1 MQSVTK
7 QDRGK
12 MIKAPGFLT
21 AIWSFI
27 ALLVFC
33 NKVRITVTAALFLL
47 SSLCLAAQDI
57 QFRASAPPV
66 AEVGQQFR
74 LTYSLNA
81 QGNDLRLPHLGIFRL
96 LSGPSTSSSR
106 SVQIIDGEMT
116 QTVSV
121 TYTYVLLATEEGSFT
136 IGPASIGVDQERYE
150 SNPVT
155 IEVTAGSEGRSALPS
170 RPGDQAAPGAT
181 AAPAGEDIFVRLIT
195 DKQDVY
201 QGEGIVVT
209 VKLYS
214 KLDLTGIENVRF
226 PPFSG
231 FFQQD
236 IETPQLRTLDREV
249 VDGEIYGTGIL
260 RRFIIFPQR
269 SGEITI
275 EPFEMDAMVRQRT
288 GRRGSL
294 FDDFFGGF
302 ETSRIPVR
310 SSPVNLYVKPLPPQ
324 GPDGYT
330 GAVGDFSLDV
340 DIDSRETGTNEAVSL
355 RVTLSGNGNLR
366 LMGRPSIDFPPTF
379 EVYDPSVR
387 ENISSSIRGQEGSI
401 TYEYLMIPRSEGNY
415 RIPPVRFSYFS
426 PRSATYQT
434 LRSDELNLTVHRT
447 DTPEGGPPVTGFA
460 REDLR
465 VIGRDIRFIR
475 TGTIIFREAGYDP
488 FGTFSLYLWFLVPLA
503 LFAALVVIRRKSI
516 ADRADLARMK
526 NRRARKM
533 AGRRLKIAGRYMKQN
548 EQQRFFEE
556 VLRAHWGYLS
566 DKLLIPVADLNGGK
580 AKSELLERGV
590 PAGLVDR
597 LMTVIDQC
605 EYARYAP
612 PSSLPGMDEIYNDS
626 VRAISEIEQKIRK

>member
-1 MQSVTK
+1 MFKVLKNFSCTCIGQAVFC
-7 QDRGK
+7 R
-12 MIKAPGFLT
+12 T
-21 AIWSFI
+21 AGT
-27 ALLVFC
+27 ALLVL
-33 NKVRITVTAALFLL
+33 ALLL
-47 SSLCLAAQDI
+47 SFKTAGAGEI
-57 QFRASAPPV
+57 EFRASSPPTT
-66 AEVGQQFR
+66 AVGQQFR
-74 LTYSLNA
+74 LTYTLNA
-81 QGNDLRLPHLGIFRL
+81 QGSDLRLPDLGSFRL

-116 QTVSV
+116 QVVSV
-121 TYTYVLLATEEGSFT
+121 TYTYVLQATEEGSFT
-136 IGPASIGVDQERYE
+136 LGPASVSVGTERYE

-155 IEVTAGSEGRSALPS
+155 IEVTADSDGQSALPS
-170 RPGDQAAPGAT
+170 RPGDQAAPGTPAP
-181 AAPAGEDIFVRLIT
+181 PAGEDIFVRLIT
-195 DKQDVY
+195 DRQEVY

-226 PPFSG
+226 PSFSS

-269 SGEITI
+269 SGEIMI

-302 ETSRIPVR
+302 ETRRIPVR
-310 SSPVNLYVKPLPPQ
+310 SSPVNLTVKPLPPQ
-324 GPDGYT
+324 RPDGFT
-330 GAVGDFSLDV
+330 GGVGNFTLDV

-355 RVTLSGNGNLR
+355 RVTLSGNGNPG
-366 LMGRPSIDFPPTF
+366 LMGRPAIDFPPTF

-387 ENISSSIRGQEGSI
+387 QNISNSIRGQEGSI

-415 RIPPVRFSYFS
+415 RIPPVRFSYFDPHDGS
-426 PRSATYQT
+426 YQT
-434 LRSDELNLTVHRT
+434 LSSDELNLTVHRS
-447 DTPEGGPPVTGFA
+447 DTPEGDPPVTGFA
-460 REDLR
+460 REDIR

-475 TGTIIFREAGYDP
+475 TGSVIFREAGYDP
-488 FGTFSLYLWFLVPLA
+488 FGNFRLYLWFLLPLA
-503 LFAALVVIRRKSI
+503 LFIVMVVVQRKKI
-516 ADRADLARMK
+516 ADRADIARVK

-548 EQQRFFEE
+548 KQQRFFEE

-566 DKLLIPVADLNGGK
+566 DKLLIPVAGLNAGK

-597 LMTVIDQC
+597 LMTVISQC

-626 VRAISEIEQKIRK
+626 VKAISEIEQKIRK